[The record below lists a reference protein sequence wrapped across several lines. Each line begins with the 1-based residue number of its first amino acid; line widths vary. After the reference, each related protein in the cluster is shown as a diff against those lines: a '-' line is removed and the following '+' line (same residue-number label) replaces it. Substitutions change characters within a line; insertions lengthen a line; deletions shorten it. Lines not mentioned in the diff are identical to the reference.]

1 MDIVQFLLEKGAKV
15 DLADEKGRT
24 PLWTATKVYFFSS
37 LLFQFNSQPWL
48 MNQNGHFEIVEL
60 LLAKGAEVD
69 RADCRG
75 STPLWTASE
84 VCVFFFLFFQFNS
97 QPRLMNQN
105 GHLETVELLLAK
117 GANTDQ
123 VNQQGRTPLWIAV
136 YVWIYYCFSSYRVCV
151 CFFVFKNSNLILHL
165 ER

>member
-60 LLAKGAEVD
+60 LLAKGANID
-69 RADCRG
+69 
-75 STPLWTASE
+75 
-84 VCVFFFLFFQFNS
+84 
-97 QPRLMNQN
+97 
-105 GHLETVELLLAK
+105 H
-117 GANTDQ
+117 
-123 VNQQGRTPLWIAV
+123 VNDVGRTLLWIAA
-136 YVWIYYCFSSYRVCV
+136 YVWICCCFSASRVCV
-151 CFFVFKNSNLILHL
+151 KSSKSKNL
-165 ER
+165 